1 MAPGIPFELLVM
13 MAGYLSK
20 PDLKSFRLAPHGFR
34 DIAELF
40 PIHTEVWFSPYPEDQ
55 EVFTAIYQSPGLAKH
70 VTSIILDTTFFG
82 KSLVWNEDKL
92 RDD

>member
-20 PDLKSFRLAPHGFR
+20 PDLKS
-34 DIAELF
+34 
-40 PIHTEVWFSPYPEDQ
+40 FSPYPEDQ